1 MKPVELP
8 PTPERYTNPTMGEPP
23 IFLWRTKMSRVSF
36 VALLSS
42 LFAVPAFAMPADHDM
57 DGDGLASLAELQTKY
72 PEVSDDLFLEIDANA
87 DGFINDDELV
97 AAVDAELLPGPAGDQ

>member
-1 MKPVELP
+1 
-8 PTPERYTNPTMGEPP
+8 
-23 IFLWRTKMSRVSF
+23 MSRVSI

-42 LFAVPAFAMPADHDM
+42 LFAVPAFAMPTDLDM

-87 DGFINDDELV
+87 DGFINEAELL
-97 AAVDAELLPGPAGDQ
+97 AAVDAELLPSPAGDQ